1 MKVTGFVT
9 ALAALLLVAG
19 CSPMEVACTEI
30 GASPG
35 VSVTVEEAIAADVE
49 AVRLTV
55 CWDGKCDDH
64 NVQLFAGSDTV
75 DQGCDGTDPNS
86 ACSATA
92 VPNGTKVGFAEVPG
106 LPTGTITIGATVRR
120 AGKERVLPK
129 IDTQAEPT
137 FPNGPQ
143 CGPKVPRRRWWSG
156 PRAYADSE
164 CGYEP
169 QKTLSTT
176 VLARRVTRR

>member
-1 MKVTGFVT
+1 MN
-9 ALAALLLVAG
+9 
-19 CSPMEVACTEI
+19 
-30 GASPG
+30 
-35 VSVTVEEAIAADVE
+35 
-49 AVRLTV
+49 
-55 CWDGKCDDH
+55 DH

-75 DQGCDGTDPNS
+75 DQGCEGTDPNS

-137 FPNGPQ
+137 YPNGPR
-143 CGPKVPRRRWWSG
+143 CGPQGTQAQVVVGASG
-156 PRAYADSE
+156 LR
-164 CGYEP
+164 
-169 QKTLSTT
+169 
-176 VLARRVTRR
+176 

>member
-1 MKVTGFVT
+1 LDVTGFVT
-9 ALAALLLVAG
+9 ALAALLLVVG

-35 VSVTVEEAIAADVE
+35 ASVTVEKAIAADVA

-64 NVQLFAGSDTV
+64 IVQLLAGSDTV
-75 DQGCDGTDPNS
+75 DQGCDGTDPNP

-120 AGKERVLPK
+120 AGKESVLPK
-129 IDTQAEPT
+129 IDVRAEPT
-137 FPNGPQ
+137 YPNGPQ
-143 CGPKVPRRRWWSG
+143 CGPQGTQAHVMLGASG
-156 PRAYADSE
+156 LR
-164 CGYEP
+164 
-169 QKTLSTT
+169 
-176 VLARRVTRR
+176 

>member
-1 MKVTGFVT
+1 LSKTDCNVAGKLQAFL
-9 ALAALLLVAG
+9 ALAALLLAAG

-30 GASPG
+30 GAPPG
-35 VSVTVEEAIAADVE
+35 VGVTVERAIAPDVE

-64 NVQLFAGSDTV
+64 EVQLFAGSDTA
-75 DQGCDGTDPNS
+75 DQGCNGIDTNS

-120 AGKERVLPK
+120 ADKDRVLPK
-129 IDTQAEPT
+129 INVQAEPT
-137 FPNGPQ
+137 YPNGPQ
-143 CGPKVPRRRWWSG
+143 CGPQGPQARVVLGASG
-156 PRAYADSE
+156 LR
-164 CGYEP
+164 
-169 QKTLSTT
+169 
-176 VLARRVTRR
+176 